1 MLHKQSQHPRRR
13 MLLFSFGLHSLAPKA
28 QVSTSPNLDPNMH
41 VSAAALKSLQFS
53 SPVCLPVLETE
64 ALAENPDTNIFE
76 RSVQDCSEVKQEDF
90 IPPALDA
97 TATILGDKDTNLDEV
112 EMVYLS
118 RRNSSVIGL
127 NMALGRPY
135 TPLRKNSLQQMTPLN
150 MANMQSLLLLTNQP
164 QLPVSPPKLQSSRSL
179 VLFYSYADMIS
190 NDEFSRR
197 PLMIHAMSH
206 SGTSTTPMRKMSVAS
221 NMLLGN
227 GPSGF
232 NGTSAMSPTG
242 AGTSLPFNKL
252 SRKLTLNLITSSN
265 SQLQLSKQLGRNLL
279 LTKRTIPKAGPQEV
293 NSLNKFLISPES
305 SDSEEND
312 VYHPASGHSISSKR
326 KLVSLDHS
334 FGNESFVLTSVG
346 DCIRQCTTEIRGN

>member
-1 MLHKQSQHPRRR
+1 
-13 MLLFSFGLHSLAPKA
+13 MLLFSFGLHSLTPKA
-28 QVSTSPNLDPNMH
+28 QLSTSPNLDLNLQA
-41 VSAAALKSLQFS
+41 SAAALKSLQFS

-64 ALAENPDTNIFE
+64 ALGENPDTNIFE

-190 NDEFSRR
+190 NDEFARR

-221 NMLLGN
+221 NMLMG
-227 GPSGF
+227 
-232 NGTSAMSPTG
+232 NGTSAMNSTSAAP
-242 AGTSLPFNKL
+242 TSLPFNKL